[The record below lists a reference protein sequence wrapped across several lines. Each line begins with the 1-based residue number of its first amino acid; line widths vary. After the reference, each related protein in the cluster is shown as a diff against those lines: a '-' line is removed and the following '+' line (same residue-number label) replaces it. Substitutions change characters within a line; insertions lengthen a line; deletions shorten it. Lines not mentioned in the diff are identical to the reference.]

1 LLRPLGFAY
10 VAGLSASFVVSLT
23 VTPVLCSLLLPQS
36 KALDRESALLRWAE
50 RVYRSVL
57 DRALE
62 LRGATLVASLLL
74 LAAAIAVVP
83 SLDRSF
89 LPEFNEGALTVGVA
103 SAPGIRLDDSDRLG
117 RQVEEALL
125 QFPEVVSTSRRTGR
139 AEKDEHVQ
147 GVNRSELEVVLR
159 PGRPKEELLA
169 EMRRAVATIP
179 GVVVTFGQPISHR
192 IDHMISGTRTN
203 LAVKIFGPDL
213 AVLRALGTQVEDVL
227 TEVAGIVDVSNQE
240 QGSVPQLLIDFDR
253 EALARYNLSMAS
265 ASTSVEA
272 LFQGAEVGQIVED
285 GLVSGVVVV
294 FPEALRDDRSR
305 LSSLPV
311 MVRAGQ
317 VLRLGQLADVRFD
330 LGPSLVRRE
339 NAGRVAVV
347 TANVA
352 GADLAGTVERVRE
365 RMNEE
370 VDLPKGYRIVY
381 GGQFEEAERSVERLG
396 WLSLLIL
403 GGMYGLLYLAFR
415 NHRDAAIVSV
425 NLPLSLIG
433 GVLAVWLTGEALS
446 VATLVGFV
454 TLFGIATRNGVL
466 LVSRYQTLLADGL
479 SRAEAVRQGS
489 LERLAPILMTALTAG
504 LALLPL
510 VLAGNRPGN
519 EIQSPMGVVIL
530 GGLLS
535 STFLNLI
542 VVPVLF
548 DNWGRSER
556 SVAYESGSE

>member
-1 LLRPLGFAY
+1 
-10 VAGLSASFVVSLT
+10 
-23 VTPVLCSLLLPQS
+23 
-36 KALDRESALLRWAE
+36 
-50 RVYRSVL
+50 
-57 DRALE
+57 
-62 LRGATLVASLLL
+62 
-74 LAAAIAVVP
+74 
-83 SLDRSF
+83 
-89 LPEFNEGALTVGVA
+89 
-103 SAPGIRLDDSDRLG
+103 
-117 RQVEEALL
+117 
-125 QFPEVVSTSRRTGR
+125 
-139 AEKDEHVQ
+139 
-147 GVNRSELEVVLR
+147 VLR

-425 NLPLSLIG
+425 NLPLSLNG